1 LPITPGMVGEVDIKV
16 DSQTILWS
24 LVKPVLKL
32 KAEALRE
39 I

>member
-1 LPITPGMVGEVDIKV
+1 MLSEVDIKI

-24 LVKPVLKL
+24 LVRPVLKL
-32 KAEALRE
+32 KAEAFRE